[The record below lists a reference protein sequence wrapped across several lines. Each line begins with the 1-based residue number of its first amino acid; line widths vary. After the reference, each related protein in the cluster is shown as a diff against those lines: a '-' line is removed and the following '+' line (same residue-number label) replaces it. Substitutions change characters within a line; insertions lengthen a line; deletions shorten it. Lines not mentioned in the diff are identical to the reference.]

1 MAVSVPH
8 QVATDTGAPEVQF
21 PARDSQPHTG
31 PVSRLLAKVSKWPME
46 YANYQMET
54 GLWRKLAL

>member
-21 PARDSQPHTG
+21 QARDSQPHTG
-31 PVSRLLAKVSKWPME
+31 PIARLLAKVSRLNSD

-54 GLWRKLAL
+54 GIWRKLAL